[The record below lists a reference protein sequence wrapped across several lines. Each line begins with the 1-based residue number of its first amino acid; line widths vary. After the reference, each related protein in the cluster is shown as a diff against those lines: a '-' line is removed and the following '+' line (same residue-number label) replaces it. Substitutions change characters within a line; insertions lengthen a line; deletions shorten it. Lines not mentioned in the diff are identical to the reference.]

1 MTKKIDAAGSLKEEI
16 NIRTDI
22 YSLLATL
29 FREAPQVSL
38 LQWLSELELEKG
50 SASDI
55 AQAWLNLRK
64 VAQSSTQIQ
73 VSEEYQLLFIGVGCG
88 EVVPYASWY
97 LSGAMMDTPLVR
109 LRKDLREL
117 GFIRQG
123 HVKEPEDHIAA
134 LLEIMAFL
142 NQENDEKQQSLF
154 FHHHLQAW
162 YSAFFADIEK
172 ADSALFYKAVAQLAN
187 SFLEIEKARF
197 TSTIIKC

>member
-1 MTKKIDAAGSLKEEI
+1 MDMMKKIDTLDVLNEEA

-38 LQWLSELELEKG
+38 LQWVSELELEEEP
-50 SASDI
+50 SSDI
-55 AQAWLNLRK
+55 SNAWLTLK
-64 VAQSSTQIQ
+64 KAAQITTQIQ
-73 VSEEYQLLFIGVGCG
+73 VSEEYQLVFIGIGCG

-117 GFIRQG
+117 GFMRQS

-134 LLEIMAFL
+134 LLEVMAFL
-142 NQENDEKQQSLF
+142 NQENDEKQQSAF
-154 FHHHLQAW
+154 FNRHLVNW
-162 YSAFFADIEK
+162 YSAFFDDLEK
-172 ADSALFYKAVAQLAN
+172 ADSAIFYKAVGQLAK
-187 SFLEIEKARF
+187 SFLDIEKNRF
-197 TSTIIKC
+197 I